1 MKRQTLICIICAI
14 ALIICSTWIPVVR
27 AAVRNPTT
35 TLAPGTSQVDI
46 PLNTN
51 CTVTVDSRS
60 VEKPALAGTA
70 RIETGFVSPYTT
82 EGILIRLDS
91 DWLVLRDGYHENWIP
106 TSKVIMIH
114 ANR

>member
-1 MKRQTLICIICAI
+1 
-14 ALIICSTWIPVVR
+14 V
-27 AAVRNPTT
+27 
-35 TLAPGTSQVDI
+35 APD
-46 PLNTN
+46 
-51 CTVTVDSRS
+51 
-60 VEKPALAGTA
+60 
-70 RIETGFVSPYTT
+70 TT